1 MFLRRVVDLEP
12 AESLDHREPLWQDAI
27 VFVLAGELSV
37 ECPDGDCHRFRAGDV
52 LTLARLPVV
61 RARNRGTIPTRL
73 LAIGRKQVVGSD
85 GSGPCPGSLCRTTEK
100 SHEKRSRT

>member
-37 ECPDGDCHRFRAGDV
+37 ECPDGDCHCFRAGDV

-73 LAIGRKQVVGSD
+73 LAIGRKKIVGSD
-85 GSGPCPGSLCRTTEK
+85 GSGPCAGSLRRTTEK
-100 SHEKRSRT
+100 SHGKRSRT

>member
-37 ECPDGDCHRFRAGDV
+37 ECPEGDRHCFRSGDV
-52 LTLARLPVV
+52 LTLARLPIV
-61 RARNRGTIPTRL
+61 RASNKGTDPTRL
-73 LAIGRKQVVGSD
+73 LVIWRRKIAAGD
-85 GSGPCPGSLCRTTEK
+85 GSRPCPGSLCRTTENP
-100 SHEKRSRT
+100 HEQGSRP